1 MKLKFKTNTDS
12 WKQLF
17 TSHKG
22 KNALYSAVAIV
33 VAIAIVVVV
42 NLAAGQLPISVRQK
56 DLSSEQIYSISDTS
70 KEVISSL
77 TGEVDVIAL
86 ATNGTMDDR
95 ISNYLEL
102 YCDQSDYLKLTVIDT
117 TRNPSALTE
126 YDASANSVVVRNADT
141 GKQEVISFDDI
152 LVYDMTSYYYY
163 QKYVYTDFDAEG
175 QLTSAVSLVTS
186 DAAHVIYCETG
197 HGESTMGSS
206 VTELVSKNNLTT
218 SKFSLLADGIPENCE
233 MILFNQPTSDLSS
246 DELSQL
252 EEYLSGGGQ
261 VMILLDSN
269 TQPDDFP
276 NLNTLANQY
285 GMNLLSGSLADQS
298 NYYQYFGSAFVFF
311 PTLSTSDDITSG
323 IGSSQYV
330 MVGYDG
336 SSQVSPAIPME
347 LVDPDI
353 STVSTS
359 AFLTTSDA
367 GVAYVSQ
374 DNYQTG
380 SFVLGAYGTDSETG
394 ARLTII
400 SADTL
405 ISESLVS
412 SFSSLAN
419 LQIFMN
425 ALTAGFEDMTTVS
438 IASKSLTVTYNTV
451 TNPTPWTL
459 LFVIIIPLAVLI
471 CGFIHWM
478 RRRKL

>member
-1 MKLKFKTNTDS
+1 MKKKMNKS
-12 WKQLF
+12 GWKQLF

-56 DLSSEQIYSISDTS
+56 DLSTEQIYSISDTTKDVVS
-70 KEVISSL
+70 GL
-77 TGEVDVIAL
+77 TDEVDIIAL

-102 YCDQSDYLKLTVIDT
+102 YCNQSDLLKLTVIDT
-117 TRNPSALTE
+117 TKNPSALTE
-126 YDASANSVVVRNADT
+126 YDADANSVVVRNAST
-141 GKQEVISFDDI
+141 EKQEVISFDDI
-152 LVYDMTSYYYY
+152 LVYDATSYYYY
-163 QKYVYTDFDAEG
+163 QQYVYTEFDAEG

-186 DAAHVIYCETG
+186 DAAHIVYCETG
-197 HGESTMGSS
+197 HGETSLGSS
-206 VTELVSKNNLTT
+206 VSELITKNNLTT
-218 SKFSLLADGIPENCE
+218 AKFSLLADGIPEGCE
-233 MILFNQPTSDLSS
+233 MILFNQPTSDLSA
-246 DELSQL
+246 DELTQL
-252 EEYLSGGGQ
+252 QDYMAEGGQ
-261 VMILLDSN
+261 VMFLLDSD
-269 TQPDDFP
+269 TQPADFP

-285 GMNLLSGSLADQS
+285 GMNLLEGSLADQS

-311 PTLSTSDDITSG
+311 PDLSSSDSITSS
-323 IGSSQYV
+323 IGSSEYV

-336 SSQVSPAIPME
+336 TTQVSPAVPME
-347 LVDPDI
+347 LVDPGI
-353 STVSTS
+353 STVTTS
-359 AFLTTSDA
+359 SFLTTSDT

-374 DNYQTG
+374 NNYQTG
-380 SFVLGAYGTDSETG
+380 TYVLGAYGTDSDTG

-419 LQIFMN
+419 LQVFMN
-425 ALTAGFEDMTTVS
+425 ALTAGFDDMTTVS

-451 TNPTPWTL
+451 TNPTLWTL
-459 LFVIIIPLAVLI
+459 LFVVVVPLAVLVG
-471 CGFIHWM
+471 GFVHWM

>member
-1 MKLKFKTNTDS
+1 
-12 WKQLF
+12 
-17 TSHKG
+17 
-22 KNALYSAVAIV
+22 
-33 VAIAIVVVV
+33 
-42 NLAAGQLPISVRQK
+42 
-56 DLSSEQIYSISDTS
+56 
-70 KEVISSL
+70 
-77 TGEVDVIAL
+77 
-86 ATNGTMDDR
+86 
-95 ISNYLEL
+95 
-102 YCDQSDYLKLTVIDT
+102 
-117 TRNPSALTE
+117 
-126 YDASANSVVVRNADT
+126 
-141 GKQEVISFDDI
+141 
-152 LVYDMTSYYYY
+152 
-163 QKYVYTDFDAEG
+163 
-175 QLTSAVSLVTS
+175 
-186 DAAHVIYCETG
+186 
-197 HGESTMGSS
+197 
-206 VTELVSKNNLTT
+206 
-218 SKFSLLADGIPENCE
+218 

-246 DELSQL
+246 DELAQL
-252 EEYLSGGGQ
+252 EEYLSNGGQ
-261 VMILLDSN
+261 VMILLDSD